1 MTMTLHPLGLAA
13 RRRRVAGVVLR
24 DLAAMRRSPVRFFE
38 IFFWPTVNLVLWG
51 LVSRFLQANHVPFV
65 VSVLLGAALLW
76 EVLNRASSEVALGFL
91 EDIWSRNLV
100 NVQVTPVSTGEYLTG
115 LVFFALAKVGL
126 AVLVMTAIAYGLYG
140 FGVLTM
146 GVGLVPFMVLLL
158 VMGWALAIVS
168 ISCVLRFGEGAQ
180 VIGWSLVF
188 VFQPFAGVFYP
199 ISILPPPV
207 QVVSHAVPA
216 SYVFEGMRA
225 VLNGN
230 AVPWGDLA
238 FAGFLDAVYLAFA
251 VWLYTVTLRHARQ
264 SGRLSRFGE

>member
-1 MTMTLHPLGLAA
+1 MTLILPPLGMAA
-13 RRRRVAGVVLR
+13 RRRRVGGVVLR

-51 LVSRFLQANHVPFV
+51 LVSRYLQSNHVPFV

-76 EVLNRASSEVALGFL
+76 ELLNRSSSEVALGFL
-91 EDIWSRNLV
+91 EDVWSRNLL

-115 LVFFALAKVGL
+115 LVLFAVAKVALA
-126 AVLVMTAIAYGLYG
+126 AIVMTVVAYGLYG
-140 FGVLTM
+140 FGILTM

-180 VIGWSLVF
+180 VVGWSLVF

-207 QVVSHAVPA
+207 RAVSHAVPA

-225 VLNGN
+225 VLNGHPL
-230 AVPWGDLA
+230 PWADLA
-238 FAGFLDAVYLAFA
+238 WAALLDAVYLASA
-251 VWLYTVTLRHARQ
+251 VWLYSVTLRNARAT
-264 SGRLSRFGE
+264 GRLSRFGE